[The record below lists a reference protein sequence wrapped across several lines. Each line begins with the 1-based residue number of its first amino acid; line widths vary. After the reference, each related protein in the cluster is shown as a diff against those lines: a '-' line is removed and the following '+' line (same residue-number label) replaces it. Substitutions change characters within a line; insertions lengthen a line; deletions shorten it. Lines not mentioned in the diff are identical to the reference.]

1 MQRFR
6 EDCRPGRSHP
16 GGRLRRLLAAALQA
30 VAGGMTGPPV
40 PAQKLPSQPQE
51 TPPLPYQLPPVLVT
65 APSPL
70 PENLPRSSIPGALDI
85 LTPDGVRQ
93 GRPKVLPDA
102 LERLPGFTLQN
113 QQGSPYQ
120 PDLALRGFVASPVT
134 GLPQGVSVFLDGVR
148 INEPT
153 VEEVNFDLIPLE
165 AVDRIEV
172 IRGPSVLFGRNTL
185 GAAISLTTRRGEERR
200 EIASEISGGSFGHVA
215 TRFLWSG
222 EARPLDYYLSLTA
235 SYEDGYRD
243 ATESRVARAFG
254 KIGVR
259 TAGLDATVSYQYSND
274 RIKQAGSLPQSEL
287 RIDRRAN
294 FTAGDFFA
302 PERNR
307 APRN

>member
-1 MQRFR
+1 M
-6 EDCRPGRSHP
+6 
-16 GGRLRRLLAAALQA
+16 
-30 VAGGMTGPPV
+30 
-40 PAQKLPSQPQE
+40 
-51 TPPLPYQLPPVLVT
+51 
-65 APSPL
+65 
-70 PENLPRSSIPGALDI
+70 
-85 LTPDGVRQ
+85 
-93 GRPKVLPDA
+93 
-102 LERLPGFTLQN
+102 
-113 QQGSPYQ
+113 
-120 PDLALRGFVASPVT
+120 
-134 GLPQGVSVFLDGVR
+134 R

-200 EIASEISGGSFGHVA
+200 EIATEISGGSFGHVA
-215 TRFLWSG
+215 TRGSCG
-222 EARPLDYYLSLTA
+222 AARPAPRLLPSLTA

-302 PERNR
+302 RS
-307 APRN
+307 